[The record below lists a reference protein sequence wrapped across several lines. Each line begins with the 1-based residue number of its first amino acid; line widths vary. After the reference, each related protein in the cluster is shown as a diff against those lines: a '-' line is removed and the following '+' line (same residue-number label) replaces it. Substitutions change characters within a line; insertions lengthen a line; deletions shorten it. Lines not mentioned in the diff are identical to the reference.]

1 MRRQWIPMLA
11 GAWLVGVTSGCAR
24 TSMFSRTP
32 PALQHSAFRR
42 ILVVALLADS
52 GLRETMEH
60 RVATHAVSGGFAF
73 LISDDVFASQRAH
86 TPDDSAE
93 AIRGHDVDAMLYIV
107 PGAAGAD
114 SGWTPPTTEQT
125 CAISDPTTG
134 CTFIPVV
141 IGGGPYRRPWKAFTA
156 ALVDARTRAVVW
168 FADATTNGSDYA
180 NDAMLVRSM
189 ADRTVRQ
196 MTDDGLLR

>member
-1 MRRQWIPMLA
+1 MHRTWIPMLA
-11 GAWLVGVTSGCAR
+11 GACLVGATSGCAR

-32 PALQHSAFRR
+32 PAPQHSAFRR
-42 ILVVALLADS
+42 ILVVALLVDS
-52 GLRETMEH
+52 DLRETMEH
-60 RVATHAVSGGFAF
+60 RVATHAVSGRVAF
-73 LISDDVFASQRAH
+73 LVSDDVFTSRRAH
-86 TPDDSAE
+86 TPDDSAA
-93 AIRGHDVDAMLYIV
+93 AIRAHDIDATLYIV

-114 SGWTPPTTEQT
+114 SGWTPPTTEQI

-141 IGGGPYRRPWKAFTA
+141 IGGSPYRRPWKAFTA

-180 NDAMLVRSM
+180 NDAILVRSM

-196 MTDDGLLR
+196 LSEDGVLR